1 MMLLLLSAGNWLC
14 MQPLIDLCLSQF
26 LRHHSSKQKREFCLF
41 LTDVLMFRRR
51 NKYVVSFF
59 WKRMKDL
66 CSAAEWQGGAE
77 AGRWVLKWLWHQVH
91 IVSLPASSFVMKML
105 SGITGQCF
113 FFDSSASE
121 EKPVWPRNMVLLLYN
136 WLDVLTDRHHGYSN
150 LYLDHFYST
159 DRRWDSADYLIS
171 PINLIIIFILFYKM
185 WECVE

>member
-26 LRHHSSKQKREFCLF
+26 LRHHSSKQKREFCSGEGINMLF
-41 LTDVLMFRRR
+41 HFFGSEWKIYVLQQSGREVLRLEGGCWITLTPGSHRESAGLILYNENAFRNHRP
-51 NKYVVSFF
+51 
-59 WKRMKDL
+59 M
-66 CSAAEWQGGAE
+66 
-77 AGRWVLKWLWHQVH
+77 
-91 IVSLPASSFVMKML
+91 
-105 SGITGQCF
+105 F

-159 DRRWDSADYLIS
+159 GRRWDSADYLIS